1 MNGSSSSSVSFS
13 FGAGGDDVILA
24 PTVSSYIQFFTF
36 LFLKRFWDLVTINLE
51 MGLKFRR

>member
-13 FGAGGDDVILA
+13 FGAGGDDVILP

-36 LFLKRFWDLVTINLE
+36 LFLKKYWDLV
-51 MGLKFRR
+51 GDY